1 MKNILEIQLLSSVK
15 RLLSL
20 MIILFI
26 SITGFTQNVG
36 ISPTGATAPNA
47 NAGLDVNFT
56 TQGLLVPRVALT
68 NSSSFL
74 PLGAAHV
81 AGMIVYN
88 TANVAD
94 VTPGLYYSNGTKWVP
109 CIPKA
114 NVAGDMQYWN
124 GSSWAILPIGTIGQK
139 LQLNS
144 SGIPVWVP

>member
-1 MKNILEIQLLSSVK
+1 MKKILAIQLLRSIK
-15 RLLSL
+15 RLLSM
-20 MIILFI
+20 MIVLFI

-36 ISPTGATAPNA
+36 ISPAGATAPNA

-74 PLGAAHV
+74 PLGAVHV

-88 TANVAD
+88 TASVAD
-94 VTPGLYYSNGTKWVP
+94 VTPGLYYSNGTKWIP
-109 CIPKA
+109 CLPKA
-114 NVAGDMQYWN
+114 IAAGDMQYWN
-124 GSSWAILPIGTIGQK
+124 GTSWVILPIGTTGQK

-144 SGIPVWVP
+144 SGMPVWVP